1 MKRYQLAK
9 KQGLQWQVVLVADA
23 ETDLKL
29 LVRNCILNGDTL
41 TTVNDKVT
49 KFIKGVLDELES
61 ETIKER
67 VKQSFPMFATRLYYK
82 WLTVFGTQA
91 LAVAYLK
98 ALKAQNTHIPKAVE
112 ETLKAI
118 PKERELSVYAP
129 SLDAQAYNRATPNQM
144 YNLEYEKEIQKRINE
159 IADMGAKTDYNTRY
173 SLRAGVE
180 LDLRWEHNQAQI
192 DGLRDKGVELAWIDT
207 HANCSERCKHWQGKL
222 YSLNG
227 SKGEIDGISYLPL
240 ETATEVYDEYGYRN
254 GCLSGFNC
262 RHKLV
267 PYKKG
272 YKPIEIPESVMA
284 HQRQL
289 EKTQR
294 YMERTVR
301 RYESRALMS
310 KAEKQTGA
318 YKHYK
323 EIAKTWTKRYE
334 EFSRE
339 NKIPFYPSR
348 LDI

>member
-29 LVRNCILNGDTL
+29 LVRNCILSGDNL
-41 TTVNDKVT
+41 AIVNEKVT
-49 KFIKGVLDELES
+49 KFIKELLEELES
-61 ETIKER
+61 EAIKEK

-91 LAVAYLK
+91 MAVAYLS
-98 ALKAQNTHIPKAVE
+98 ALKAQKTHIPKAVE

-129 SLDAQAYNRATPNQM
+129 SLDAQVYNRATPNQM

-159 IADMGAKTDYNTRY
+159 IADMSAKTDYNARY

-180 LDLRWEHNQAQI
+180 IDVRWENNQAQI
-192 DGLRDKGVELAWIDT
+192 HNLIESGVELAWIDT

-240 ETATEVYDEYGYRN
+240 ETATEIYDEYGYRN

-267 PYKKG
+267 AYKKG
-272 YKPIEIPESVMA
+272 FRPQEIPESVMA

-323 EIAKTWTKRYE
+323 ELAKTWTKRYE
-334 EFSRE
+334 DFSRE

>member
-29 LVRNCILNGDTL
+29 LVRNCILNGDSL
-41 TTVNDKVT
+41 SIVNEKVT
-49 KFIKGVLDELES
+49 KFIKELLEELES
-61 ETIKER
+61 EAIKEK

-91 LAVAYLK
+91 MAVAYLS
-98 ALKAQNTHIPKAVE
+98 ALKVQKTHIPKAVE

-129 SLDAQAYNRATPNQM
+129 SLDAQVYNRATPNQM

-159 IADMGAKTDYNTRY
+159 IADMSAKTDYNARY

-180 LDLRWEHNQAQI
+180 IDVRWENNQAQI
-192 DGLRDKGVELAWIDT
+192 NNLIESGVELAWIDT

-240 ETATEVYDEYGYRN
+240 ETATEIYDEYGYRN

-267 PYKKG
+267 AYKKG
-272 YKPIEIPESVMA
+272 FRPQEIPESVMA

-301 RYESRALMS
+301 RYEARALMS
-310 KAEKQTGA
+310 KTERQTGA

-323 EIAKTWTKRYE
+323 ELAKTWTKRYE

>member
-29 LVRNCILNGDTL
+29 LVRNCILSGDNL
-41 TTVNDKVT
+41 AIVNEKVT
-49 KFIKGVLDELES
+49 KFIKELLGELES
-61 ETIKER
+61 EAIKEK

-91 LAVAYLK
+91 MAVAYLS
-98 ALKAQNTHIPKAVE
+98 ALKAQKTHIPKAVE

-129 SLDAQAYNRATPNQM
+129 SLDAQVYNRATPNQM

-159 IADMGAKTDYNTRY
+159 IADMSAKTDYNARY

-180 LDLRWEHNQAQI
+180 IDVRWENNQAQI
-192 DGLRDKGVELAWIDT
+192 NNLIESGVELAWIDT

-240 ETATEVYDEYGYRN
+240 ETATEIYDEYGYRN

-267 PYKKG
+267 AYKKG
-272 YKPIEIPESVMA
+272 FRPQEIPESVMA

-301 RYESRALMS
+301 RYEARALMS
-310 KAEKQTGA
+310 KTERQTGA

-323 EIAKTWTKRYE
+323 ELAKTWTNRYE